1 MKSSMGPS
9 WLAGLLDLYPSCS
22 NTPEPYA
29 NAYRIGASNFATIAS
44 SSARVESATGRNWF
58 RPNEGGR
65 CASTWLRCVT
75 AGRGAGL
82 RRDREAGFTVG
93 CFPAEG
99 GGGGGCGPDEVAVSV
114 DRERMTRVGSLRA
127 FDRASMMIKE
137 RETRDGAVRD
147 DERELYDGRGRC
159 SSGFRRLRRRLGQ
172 SRVSTSSPACSR
184 HGTRSSPRLVPD
196 RTRVCL
202 ALTLVSVHPQH
213 PRHSGVHARLLWCAT
228 LHYRSALL

>member
-1 MKSSMGPS
+1 M
-9 WLAGLLDLYPSCS
+9 
-22 NTPEPYA
+22 
-29 NAYRIGASNFATIAS
+29 AS

-58 RPNEGGR
+58 RPNVGGSDASTCGR
-65 CASTWLRCVT
+65 CAA

-82 RRDREAGFTVG
+82 RRVRERGLTVG
-93 CFPAEG
+93 CLPCDEDGG

-114 DRERMTRVGSLRA
+114 DRERMTRAGSLRA

-159 SSGFRRLRRRLGQ
+159 ASGFRRLRRRLGQ

-184 HGTRSSPRLVPD
+184 HGTRSSPRLVPG
-196 RTRVCL
+196 RTRVCQ

-213 PRHSGVHARLLWCAT
+213 PRHSGVHGRLLWCAT
-228 LHYRSALL
+228 LHYRPALL